1 MKKHSSPQ
9 DSFFHEAPTG
19 GRQPGCQPR
28 STGVFA
34 ARRAWLGGVGAA
46 LLLAACQSPVPATA
60 TVTAPAPPPVDK
72 QAAREAELRRLGF
85 KRTDDGWE
93 FSFPGKLLF
102 ETASDALDV
111 ESLVMTERI
120 SKGLVQLGIDSLRVE
135 GHTDN
140 VGSAQYN
147 QTLSLRR
154 AEAVARALAAG
165 GLPFDQIQVRGHGKD
180 KPIVDNGT
188 PEGRSQNRRV
198 AVVVQ
203 SL

>member
-1 MKKHSSPQ
+1 MRKHSTPR
-9 DSFFHEAPTG
+9 DSFCTGAFAG
-19 GRQPGCQPR
+19 GRQAGCRPQR
-28 STGVFA
+28 TGVVA
-34 ARRAWLGGVGAA
+34 GRRAWLGGVGAA
-46 LLLAACQSPVPATA
+46 LLLAACQSPVPV
-60 TVTAPAPPPVDK
+60 TVAAPAPPPVD
-72 QAAREAELRRLGF
+72 QRAAREAELRRLGF

-102 ETASDALDV
+102 ETASDALDA
-111 ESLVMTERI
+111 ESLVMAERI

-165 GLPFDQIQVRGHGKD
+165 GLPFDQIQVRGLGKD